1 MKKPCTVC
9 QSEIPAARIKAL
21 PNTSTCVAC
30 STEIKWSG
38 VQVINHKTGNE
49 VEVVKDP
56 EAAKEFKRLSTRA
69 GFGTVRGMATSKT
82 NSNKN
87 LYSSMPVKS
96 FEASKEVYHSIGER
110 AMLQMEIY
118 NLDNA
123 IKYVMEQYTTRAI
136 SDSQRCSII
145 KVLQEFA
152 RPKQDTKVD
161 NIKRYNPYG
170 KLEPKVPKDIISE
183 EIEYAFRNWK
193 K

>member
-145 KVLQEFA
+145 NILCEFA
-152 RPKQDTKVD
+152 KPATVPATKSQ
-161 NIKRYNPYG
+161 KKYNPYG
-170 KLEPKVPKDIISE
+170 KYELPTPKGIVSK
-183 EIEYAFRNWK
+183 EIENAFRHWK